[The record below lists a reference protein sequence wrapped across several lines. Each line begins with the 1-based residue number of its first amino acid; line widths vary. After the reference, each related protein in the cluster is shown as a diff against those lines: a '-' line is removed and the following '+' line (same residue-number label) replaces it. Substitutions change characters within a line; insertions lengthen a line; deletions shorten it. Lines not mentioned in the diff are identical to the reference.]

1 MRIKEIKRKGDNIYT
16 VTFIKR
22 RLFRKDKEIIRDV
35 YSNGISFKYCS
46 NDEILVN
53 YSCSLNN
60 LVKHLNGY
68 EPLTINN

>member
-1 MRIKEIKRKGDNIYT
+1 MHIKEIKRKGDNIYT

-35 YSNGISFKYCS
+35 HSNGISFKYCS
-46 NDEILVN
+46 NNEILYN
-53 YSCSLNN
+53 LSETLEN